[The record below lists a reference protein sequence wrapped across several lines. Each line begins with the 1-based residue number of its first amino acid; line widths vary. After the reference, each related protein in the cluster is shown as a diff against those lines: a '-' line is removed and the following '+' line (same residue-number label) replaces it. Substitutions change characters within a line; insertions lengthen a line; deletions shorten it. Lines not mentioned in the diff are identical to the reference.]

1 MDRDKPLVTV
11 LTLSYKSPDLKGS
24 INSVLSQTY
33 PKIQFIIVDDGTEDF
48 DKEEIGKHI
57 RAKQRENIVD
67 LKIIKNIEN
76 LGTVK
81 TANIGMSNASGEI
94 IFNLAGDDQFSDDK
108 VLEDWVKEFNE
119 TRAEIMTA
127 RRDVYDEWLEE
138 KLYTDP
144 SSREIEYIVNYD
156 SKSLFEKI
164 GSKNI
169 IFGCSTA
176 QTLKLYKEF
185 GPYNEAYK
193 LVDDHPYILKLVREN
208 IKIHFFDRVVVKYRQ
223 GGISYSPNI
232 NEVYY
237 KDADN
242 ILINEVL
249 PYTDNP
255 ERAKREYKTWKKEM
269 EWGHKA
275 VGLRRKEKR
284 YKNNKIK
291 LFLVRA
297 MYGLRY
303 PSRVFKKIKN
313 CTIKNKGS

>member
-1 MDRDKPLVTV
+1 MDRDKPLITV

-33 PKIQFIIVDDGTEDF
+33 PKIQFIIVDDGTEGF
-48 DKEEIGKHI
+48 DKEEIEKHI
-57 RAKQRENIVD
+57 KSKQKGNIVD
-67 LKIIKNIEN
+67 LKIIKNVEN

-81 TANIGMSNASGEI
+81 TTNIGMMNASGEI
-94 IFNLAGDDQFSDDK
+94 VFNLAGDDQFSDEN
-108 VLEDWVKEFNE
+108 VLEDWVKAFNE
-119 TRAEIMTA
+119 TGADVMTA
-127 RRDVYDEWLEE
+127 RRDVYDEELEE

-144 SSREIEYIVNYD
+144 QPREIECIVNCS

-164 GSKNI
+164 GAKNI

-185 GPYNEAYK
+185 GPYDERYR
-193 LVDDHPYILKLVREN
+193 LVEDHPYMLKLIRNSVR
-208 IKIHFFDRVVVKYRQ
+208 IHFFDRVVVKYRQ
-223 GGISYSPNI
+223 GGISYSKNI
-232 NEVYY
+232 SEVYY
-237 KDADN
+237 KDAYN

-249 PYTDNP
+249 PFVANP
-255 ERAKREYKTWKKEM
+255 EKTINEYKGWKKEM
-269 EWGHKA
+269 EWGRKA
-275 VGLRRKEKR
+275 VGLRRKEKK
-284 YKNNKIK
+284 YKNSKIR

-313 CTIKNKGS
+313 CITNNKGS